1 MITIKP
7 LEMTKISVT
16 GPKSQLE
23 TVINTLYEL
32 EVMDLD
38 EYDSGVLESGEPFEE
53 AEELSKTLVNL
64 RSLLSKLPEQ
74 EENSTGEKSLE
85 EIQEESERLEEK
97 VEEISQEIKALS
109 RDKEEIQESLKTL
122 KKLKGIELDY
132 KDLKGTERLETVV
145 GKIDVGKLEEKSSY
159 DRFDVFKGSNA
170 TAVVYQ
176 EDEEFEKILNSCIR
190 REISLPSVDH
200 EGSIEELIERKKREI
215 QDVED
220 RIDEKEEEVKELS
233 ARWRPSL
240 VSAEKFLSEKVEKA
254 EAPLKF
260 GTTENAFI
268 ARGWIPSDQ
277 MEEVEEALCD
287 AAEGKIHI
295 EEEEG
300 ENPPVKHDNP
310 SFVQPFESLTDL
322 MSVPKYNEIDPS
334 FVILLT
340 FPALFGFM
348 IGDAG
353 YGLTS
358 FLVFLAGYRLV
369 PAAQDIFK
377 SLMWASLFTVIF
389 GLAFGDAFGY
399 VIFGPDHNALYAL
412 TGWEF
417 LTEIPILFHRA
428 EHLGQVL
435 PVAAAFGVFHI
446 NLGYL
451 IGFYNEYINHGF
463 IEAFLE
469 KGSWVMLEISA
480 AVFYLYGAVVGAPLA
495 LISVALLYKGEGIEG
510 VVEIPSLVSNI
521 LSYLRIF
528 GVAVAAVSLAKVV
541 NGLAAP
547 AFEAGGTTG
556 LVAGVAILMF
566 GHTFNTFIK
575 IMEGFL
581 QGIRLHYVEMFGKFY
596 EGGGKKYAPF
606 GAEASA

>member
-1 MITIKP
+1 
-7 LEMTKISVT
+7 MTKISVT
-16 GPKSQLE
+16 GSKNQLE
-23 TVINTLYEL
+23 TVITDLHDMGLMDIEEYNGEDLNT
-32 EVMDLD
+32 
-38 EYDSGVLESGEPFEE
+38 GEPFEE
-53 AEELSKTLVNL
+53 AEELSKTLVHL
-64 RSLLSKLPEQ
+64 RSLLSKLPDV
-74 EENSTGEKSLE
+74 ENSGKTKSLE
-85 EIQEESERLEEK
+85 KVQEQCAELEERVEEIEREKERLESSIDNTK
-97 VEEISQEIKALS
+97 EI
-109 RDKEEIQESLKTL
+109 LKTL
-122 KKLKGIELDY
+122 ENLKGIELDFE
-132 KDLKGTERLETVV
+132 DLKGTETLETFI
-145 GKIDVGKLEEKSSY
+145 GKIDTEKLKKESSY
-159 DRFDVFKGSNA
+159 KYFDIFEGKYASA
-170 TAVVYQ
+170 IVYRP
-176 EDEEFEKILNSCIR
+176 DEEFENLITSHAKDKINLPQLSHKGSIKSLIQDKKNDLEELKDKKSSEASKLD
-190 REISLPSVDH
+190 EISKKWKS
-200 EGSIEELIERKKREI
+200 GIESSER
-215 QDVED
+215 
-220 RIDEKEEEVKELS
+220 
-233 ARWRPSL
+233 
-240 VSAEKFLSEKVEKA
+240 FLAEKVERA

-260 GTTENAFI
+260 ATTEKAFI
-268 ARGWIPSDQ
+268 VEGWVPSEKF
-277 MEEVEEALCD
+277 EEVQEVLHEST
-287 AAEGKIHI
+287 EGKIHI

-300 ENPPVKHDNP
+300 DNPPVEHDNP
-310 SFVQPFESLTDL
+310 SIVQPFESLTDL

-334 FVILLT
+334 IVILLT

-358 FLVFLAGYRLV
+358 FLVFLAGYKMV

-377 SLMWASLFTVIF
+377 SLMWASFFTVLF

-399 VIFGPDHNALYAL
+399 VIFGDHHNALYAL
-412 TGWEF
+412 TGWNF

-451 IGFYNEYINHGF
+451 IGFYNEFTNHGF
-463 IEAFLE
+463 VEAFLE
-469 KGSWVMLEISA
+469 KGSWVMLEVSA
-480 AVFYLYGAVVGAPLA
+480 VVGYLYGAVLGVPLG

-528 GVAVAAVSLAKVV
+528 GVAVAAVALAKVV

-547 AFEAGGTTG
+547 LFEMGTMVGIIGGT
-556 LVAGVAILMF
+556 AILIF

-606 GAEASA
+606 GASSS

>member
-1 MITIKP
+1 
-7 LEMTKISVT
+7 MTKISVT
-16 GPKSQLE
+16 GSKDQLE
-23 TVINTLYEL
+23 TVIAELHGMGLMDIEEYDGEEL
-32 EVMDLD
+32 ET
-38 EYDSGVLESGEPFEE
+38 GEPFEE
-53 AEELSKTLVNL
+53 AEEVSKTLVHL
-64 RSLLSKLPEQ
+64 RSLLSKLPETENTSNNKNLAEVQ
-74 EENSTGEKSLE
+74 EKCTDLEDKVESIEREKESLE
-85 EIQEESERLEEK
+85 NEVDSVK
-97 VEEISQEIKALS
+97 
-109 RDKEEIQESLKTL
+109 DTLKTL
-122 KKLKGIELDY
+122 KKLRGIKVDFE
-132 KDLKGTERLETVV
+132 DLKGTETLEAF
-145 GKIDVGKLEEKSSY
+145 VGKLDTQKIRNE
-159 DRFDVFKGSNA
+159 SNYRYYEIFEGA
-170 TAVVYQ
+170 QASAVIYRP
-176 EDEEFEKILNSCIR
+176 EEEFENLLTSSTKEKINLP
-190 REISLPSVDH
+190 EINH
-200 EGSIEELIERKKREI
+200 QGSIESLIKQKEDEI
-215 QDVED
+215 KDLKNKISSKD
-220 RIDEKEEEVKELS
+220 SRLEKISKE
-233 ARWRPSL
+233 WRASL
-240 VSAEKFLSEKVEKA
+240 ESSEKFLAEKVERA

-260 GTTENAFI
+260 ATTDKAFF
-268 ARGWIPSDQ
+268 AEGWIPSDKYEHVQ
-277 MEEVEEALCD
+277 ESLCEST
-287 AAEGKIHI
+287 EGKIHI
-295 EEEEG
+295 EQKEG
-300 ENPPVKHDNP
+300 ENPPVEHDNP
-310 SFVQPFESLTDL
+310 SIVQPFESLTDL

-334 FVILLT
+334 IVILLT

-353 YGLTS
+353 YGLTT
-358 FLVFLAGYRLV
+358 FIVFLAGYKMV

-377 SLMWASLFTVIF
+377 SLMWASFFTVLF

-399 VIFGPDHNALYAL
+399 VIFGDHHNALYAL
-412 TGWEF
+412 TGWNF

-451 IGFYNEYINHGF
+451 IGFYNEFTNHGF
-463 IEAFLE
+463 VEAFLE

-480 AVFYLYGAVVGAPLA
+480 VAGYLYGAVVGVPLA

-528 GVAVAAVSLAKVV
+528 GVAVAAVALAKVV

-547 AFEAGGTTG
+547 LFEMGTMIGLIGGT
-556 LVAGVAILMF
+556 AILIF

-606 GAEASA
+606 GASSS

>member
-1 MITIKP
+1 
-7 LEMTKISVT
+7 MTKISVT

-32 EVMDLD
+32 QLMDIE
-38 EYDSGVLESGEPFEE
+38 EYDGEELETGQPFEE

-64 RSLLSKLPEQ
+64 RSLLSKLPEP
-74 EENSTGEKSLE
+74 EEASTDDKSLE
-85 EIQEESERLEEK
+85 EIQDESDKLEEK
-97 VEEISQEIKALS
+97 VEVLSQEIKALE
-109 RDKEEIQESLKTL
+109 RDKEEIKETL
-122 KKLKGIELDY
+122 KQVKKFKGLGLNFE
-132 KDLKGTERLETVV
+132 DLSGTETLKASL
-145 GKIDVGKLEEKSSY
+145 GKIDVGKLVQETDYTGYEI
-159 DRFDVFKGSNA
+159 FEGGNA
-170 TAVVYQ
+170 SAVLYQ
-176 EDEEFEKILNSCIR
+176 EDEDFETVLSSCIKK
-190 REISLPSVDH
+190 EFAVPNVEY
-200 EGSIEELIERKKREI
+200 EGSIEGLIEKKR
-215 QDVED
+215 
-220 RIDEKEEEVKELS
+220 REKENINHRIEEKLEKIDELS
-233 ARWRPSL
+233 AKWRPSL
-240 VSAEKFLSEKVEKA
+240 ASAEKFLSEKVEKA
-254 EAPLKF
+254 EAPLDF

-268 ARGWIPSDQ
+268 AKGWIPSDRL
-277 MEEVEEALCD
+277 EEVEEILCN
-287 AAEGKIHI
+287 ATEGKIHI
-295 EEEEG
+295 EQEEG

-358 FLVFLAGYRLV
+358 FLVFLAGYKFV
-369 PAAQDIFK
+369 PAAKDIFK
-377 SLMWASLFTVIF
+377 SLMWASFFTVLF

-399 VIFGPDHNALYAL
+399 VIFGEHSALAQA
-412 TGWEF
+412 TGIHLF
-417 LTEIPILFHRA
+417 KEIPILFHRA
-428 EHLGQVL
+428 EHLGQIL

-446 NLGYL
+446 NMGYL
-451 IGFYNEYINHGF
+451 LGFYNEYSNHGF

-469 KGSWVMLEISA
+469 KGSWIMLEISA
-480 AVFYLYGAVVGAPLA
+480 LAFYLYGTVIGAPVA
-495 LISVALLYKGEGIEG
+495 MISVALLYKGEGIEG
-510 VVEIPSLVSNI
+510 IVEIPSLISNI

-547 AFEAGGTTG
+547 AFEAGTT
-556 LVAGVAILMF
+556 AGFIGGMTILIF

>member
-1 MITIKP
+1 
-7 LEMTKISVT
+7 MTKISVT
-16 GPKSQLE
+16 GPKSQLK

-32 EVMDLD
+32 QLMDLE
-38 EYDSGVLESGEPFEE
+38 EYNGENLETGEPFEE

-74 EENSTGEKSLE
+74 EESSADDKSLE
-85 EIQEESERLEEK
+85 EIQDESEKLEEK
-97 VEEISQEIKALS
+97 VEELSQEIKALS
-109 RDKEEIQESLKTL
+109 RDKKETTEIIKDLKR
-122 KKLKGIELDY
+122 LKGIELNFE
-132 KDLKGTERLETVV
+132 DLSGTETLKTKL
-145 GKIDVGKLEEKSSY
+145 GKIDVEKVAEETDFTGY
-159 DRFDVFKGSNA
+159 EVFEGQGA

-176 EDEEFEKILNSCIR
+176 EDEDFENTLNSCTR
-190 REISLPSVDH
+190 REFSLPDIDY
-200 EGSIEELIERKKREI
+200 EGSIGGMIEEKKREKKDIERRI
-215 QDVED
+215 Q
-220 RIDEKEEEVKELS
+220 EKEDEVDELS
-233 ARWRPSL
+233 AKWRSSL
-240 VSAEKFLSEKVEKA
+240 ESAEEFLTEKVEKA

-260 GTTENAFI
+260 ATTRKAFI
-268 ARGWIPSDQ
+268 AEGWIPTERLEEI
-277 MEEVEEALCD
+277 EEVLCN
-287 AAEGKIHI
+287 ATEGNIHI

-310 SFVQPFESLTDL
+310 GFVQPFESLTDL

-353 YGLTS
+353 YGVSS

-369 PAAQDIFK
+369 PKARDIFK
-377 SLMWASLFTVIF
+377 SLMWASFFTILF

-399 VIFGPDHNALYAL
+399 VIFGKHSALAHA
-412 TGWEF
+412 TGIHLF
-417 LTEIPILFHRA
+417 KEIPILFHRA
-428 EHLGQVL
+428 EHLSAVL
-435 PVAAAFGVFHI
+435 PVAAAFGVFHV
-446 NLGYL
+446 NLAYL
-451 IGFYNEYINHGF
+451 LGFYNEYSNHGF
-463 IEAFLE
+463 VEAFLE

-480 AVFYLYGAVVGAPLA
+480 LAFYLYGAVAGAPLA
-495 LISVALLYKGEGIEG
+495 MISIALLYKGEGIEG
-510 VVEIPSLVSNI
+510 IVEIPSLLSNI

-528 GVAVAAVSLAKVV
+528 GVAVAAVALAKVV

-547 AFEAGGTTG
+547 MFEAGTTAGLIAGT
-556 LVAGVAILMF
+556 AILIL

-575 IMEGFL
+575 ILEGFL

>member
-1 MITIKP
+1 
-7 LEMTKISVT
+7 MTKISVT
-16 GPKSQLE
+16 GPKNQLE
-23 TVINTLYEL
+23 TVISTLYDLELMDIEDYEGEEL
-32 EVMDLD
+32 ET
-38 EYDSGVLESGEPFEE
+38 GEPFEE

-64 RSLLSKLPEQ
+64 RSLLSRLPET
-74 EENSTGEKSLE
+74 EEEGVADKSLE
-85 EIQEESERLEEK
+85 EIQENTSDLEEQ
-97 VEEISQEIKALS
+97 VDEIERELEAIERQIDQVKDTQ
-109 RDKEEIQESLKTL
+109 RTL
-122 KKLKGIELDY
+122 RKLKGIDLNFE
-132 KDLKGTERLETVV
+132 DLKGTETLETFIGKVHREKIEEGSSYQYYEIFEGKNASVVTYKPDDEFENLLTSATYKEITLPDLDHQGSIKSLIQKKKDERKRLE
-145 GKIDVGKLEEKSSY
+145 DQRSSREDKLESISS
-159 DRFDVFKGSNA
+159 
-170 TAVVYQ
+170 
-176 EDEEFEKILNSCIR
+176 E
-190 REISLPSVDH
+190 
-200 EGSIEELIERKKREI
+200 
-215 QDVED
+215 
-220 RIDEKEEEVKELS
+220 
-233 ARWRPSL
+233 WRPSL
-240 VSAEKFLSEKVEKA
+240 ESAEKFLTEKVEKA

-260 GTTENAFI
+260 ATTEKAFI
-268 ARGWIPSDQ
+268 AEGWIPSERL
-277 MEEVEEALCD
+277 EEVEEILCD
-287 AAEGKIHI
+287 ATEGKIHI

-300 ENPPVKHDNP
+300 ENPPVQHDNP
-310 SFVQPFESLTDL
+310 GIVQPFESLTDL

-358 FLVFLAGYRLV
+358 FLVFLAGYRMI

-377 SLMWASLFTVIF
+377 SLMWASMFTVIF

-480 AVFYLYGAVVGAPLA
+480 VALYLYGAVVGLPMA
-495 LISVALLYKGEGIEG
+495 IVSVALLYKGEGIEG

-521 LSYLRIF
+521 LSYLRVF

-547 AFEAGGTTG
+547 LFEMGSMTG
-556 LVAGVAILMF
+556 LVGGTAILIF

-606 GAEASA
+606 GAEGSA